1 MQIYVFFLN
10 LQLLITK
17 NSIKN
22 ILSDS
27 FPRIKAYFCAIKVK
41 NKQILE
47 SDNSSAIKKIVLPIA
62 LIFGAGRIIF
72 DLIPKIAGA
81 NSKVY
86 YATFLVAFVF
96 EVLAIIYTIKK
107 YKKSQNNS
115 INLKEALIVG
125 VMFMVI
131 VGGLYAIQSYLY
143 DVYIDPEFQRETA
156 LEWAN
161 LYGKSGDVEKMMNEG
176 DRIQETSSIFSIIS
190 SILKFSLLGILA
202 SFIVGTIVRNR

>member
-17 NSIKN
+17 NLIKI

-27 FPRIKAYFCAIKVK
+27 SPRIKAYFCAIKVK
-41 NKQILE
+41 NTQILE

-72 DLIPKIAGA
+72 DLIPKLADA

-86 YATFLVAFVF
+86 YSTFLIAFVF

-143 DVYIDPEFQRETA
+143 DVYVDPEFQRKTA

-161 LYGKSGDVEKMMNEG
+161 LYGKSGDVEKMMSEG

-190 SILKFSLLGILA
+190 SILKFSLLGILV